1 MKTRLLGVAALLHV
15 GQLLSFG
22 PHTFFA
28 PRSQALNAVRDLVGV
43 QQLIPRQYPGISLW
57 PSRDDKEC
65 GKSYTVLSAA
75 VEYNRSFQP
84 SRMSEYLFGCNP
96 CMTFS
101 GSQVPYRGAN
111 DILADYFGLP
121 SDFQSTVSF
130 NPTISNVILDLN
142 GFWGM
147 DDWVPGLYFQ
157 LHVPLVHTRW
167 DLNLCEK
174 IQDNGSDFFPAGY
187 MGPTRINRDQLP
199 TSVTQVL
206 SGNTRFGDMND
217 PLRFGKVCGDQKLT
231 CLSEIHATLGWNY
244 VAAETW
250 HVGFGLRS
258 ALRTSGVSTAQWLFE
273 PIVGNCG
280 HFELGG
286 SITSHWDFW
295 EHKNH
300 KLAFYLDANITH
312 LFGSTQMRSFD
323 LCNGNGSRYMLL
335 EHFNTPTYDVQNAS
349 HVAPN
354 FQYQGGLTP
363 AINQTTLA
371 TNTSFSVQGD
381 VVLKFAY
388 LYKHWEFDLGYDFF
402 GRSAEKAGC
411 RQALPSNLFAIKG
424 DAQIYGFNLN
434 EVSIPLSA
442 SESNA
447 TINAGQGATN
457 FVSPNQFR
465 NLNADNPALAFTMNA
480 SPSSPLTQLN
490 THDAGTLNI
499 TQEQVY
505 SSFNPILLTDANI
518 NVCSGLMPRALSNKF
533 FVNVTHIWQDVQCI
547 VPYACAGASGEW
559 SQGNAVNNSTDSQWA
574 VWVKGG
580 ITY

>member
-1 MKTRLLGVAALLHV
+1 MRTRLLGVAALLHIS
-15 GQLLSFG
+15 QLLSFG

-28 PRSQALNAVRDLVGV
+28 PRSQALNAVRDLVGI
-43 QQLIPRQYPGISLW
+43 QRLIPRQYPGTSLW
-57 PSRDDKEC
+57 PSREDKTC
-65 GKSYTVLSAA
+65 DKSFTVLSAT

-101 GSQVPYRGAN
+101 GSQVPYRGSN

-130 NPTISNVILDLN
+130 NPVISNAILDLN

-147 DDWVPGLYFQ
+147 DDWVPGLYFR

-167 DLNLCEK
+167 DLNMCETV
-174 IQDNGSDFFPAGY
+174 QDEGSDFFPAGY

-199 TSVTQVL
+199 ASITQAL

-217 PLRFGKVCGDQKLT
+217 PLRFGKVCGSQKLT
-231 CLSEIHATLGWNY
+231 CISEIHATLGWNY
-244 VAAETW
+244 VTAETW
-250 HVGFGLRS
+250 HAGIGLRS
-258 ALRTSGVSTAQWLFE
+258 ALRTPGVSTGQWLFE

-280 HFELGG
+280 HFELGA
-286 SITSHWDFW
+286 SITSHWDYW
-295 EHKNH
+295 EKGNH
-300 KLAFYLDANITH
+300 KLSVYLDANITH
-312 LFGSTQMRSFD
+312 LFSSTQMRSYD
-323 LCNGNGSRYMLL
+323 LINGNGSRYMLL
-335 EHFNTPTYDVQNAS
+335 EHFNTPAYNVQNAYT
-349 HVAPN
+349 VAPAS
-354 FQYQGGLTP
+354 QYQGGLTP

-371 TNTSFSVQGD
+371 TETSFSVQGD
-381 VVLKFAY
+381 MVLKFAY
-388 LYKHWEFDLGYDFF
+388 HYKQWEFDLGYDFF

-424 DAQIYGFNLN
+424 DAQVYGFDTN
-434 EVSIPLSA
+434 EVPNPLST
-442 SESNA
+442 SQNSA

-457 FVSPNQFR
+457 FVSPDQFR
-465 NLNADNPALAFTMNA
+465 NVNADNAALAFTGTT
-480 SPSSPLTQLN
+480 SPLTQLN
-490 THDAGTLNI
+490 SNDAGDLDI
-499 TQEQVY
+499 ILEQVN

-533 FVNVTHIWQDVQCI
+533 FVNVTYLWEDVQCI
-547 VPYACAGASGEW
+547 MPYACAGASGEW
-559 SQGNAVNNSTDSQWA
+559 SQGNALNNSTDSQWS